1 MNNEDEVGDALM
13 VRITRNL
20 LSEEVN
26 DFRAVSNDGRRA
38 LMLEILV
45 SISSMGFPWV
55 VMLGLADA
63 KLPTPK
69 ETREPLD

>member
-1 MNNEDEVGDALM
+1 MKEVEVGGAPI
-13 VRITRNL
+13 VRTIRNL
-20 LSEEVN
+20 LFEEVN

-45 SISSMGFPWV
+45 STSSMVISS
-55 VMLGLADA
+55 VMMLQLATA

-69 ETREPLD
+69 K

>member
-45 SISSMGFPWV
+45 SISSMGFSWV

-69 ETREPLD
+69 ETSEPLD

>member
-1 MNNEDEVGDALM
+1 LMSNEGGVGDALM

-26 DFRAVSNDGRRA
+26 EFRAVSNDGRRA

-45 SISSMGFPWV
+45 LLTSSMMFRV
-55 VMLGLADA
+55 VW
-63 KLPTPK
+63 
-69 ETREPLD
+69 

>member
-13 VRITRNL
+13 VRISRNL

-69 ETREPLD
+69 ETSEPLD